1 MYVKKISLLFV
12 LLVLSSC
19 GWFGEREQPPLPGT
33 RIEVLQN
40 SISINPDPALAGQK
54 IILSSA
60 TNNSDW
66 TQLRVLATHN
76 PHMVSFDFPLQQIWR
91 SNIGLGE
98 STRHVLLMEPIINKQ
113 MVFVVNGNLFV
124 SAIDLTSG
132 RVKWRKNL
140 KTLGEKEEFTGA
152 ALGTNTDGSIL
163 FVTTPFGKIY
173 ALNSQNGSKVWE
185 QYLASP
191 IHSAPVVSSNKIF
204 ITTMDSKLFVLEQD
218 TGKLLWDF
226 KGAQENPTL
235 FGSSAV
241 AVTDNIVVVAFNSG
255 EIAGLKADNG
265 QLIWSDA
272 VGTARRGGEAA
283 NINSIKAAVVVDGD
297 IVFIINH
304 NTLLVALDLK
314 RGIRIWEVPLGSTQ
328 TPWVSGQAM
337 FLISDTNQL
346 VALERSSGRIFWLKS
361 LNDFLT
367 PAQRKSQVSWFGPI
381 ITHDGIIVGNSLGEI
396 LVINVQDHQL
406 ISKYQ
411 ASTSMALAPVV
422 TQNIMLILSKNGI
435 ISAFR

>member
-1 MYVKKISLLFV
+1 MYLKKISLLFV

-60 TNNSDW
+60 ANNSDW
-66 TQLRVLATHN
+66 TQLRVLPTHN
-76 PHMVSFDFPLQQIWR
+76 PPMVSFDFPLQQIWR
-91 SNIGLGE
+91 ANIGLGE
-98 STRHVLLMEPIINKQ
+98 STRHVLLMEPIVNKQ

-132 RVKWRKNL
+132 RIKWRMNL

-173 ALNSQNGSKVWE
+173 ALNSQNGNKLWE
-185 QYLASP
+185 QYIASP
-191 IHSAPVVSSNKIF
+191 IHSAPVVSSKKIF

-241 AVTDNIVVVAFNSG
+241 AVTDDIVVVAFNSG
-255 EIAGLKADNG
+255 EIAGLKTDNG

-314 RGIRIWEVPLGSTQ
+314 RGIRIWEAPLGSTQ

-367 PAQRKSQVSWFGPI
+367 PEQRKSQVSWFGPI
-381 ITHDGIIVGNSLGEI
+381 ISREGIIVGNSLGEI

-411 ASTSMALAPVV
+411 ASTSIALAPIV
-422 TQNIMLILSKNGI
+422 TQNIMLILSKNGT